1 MFVGMSEAQRV
12 LEIIRFV
19 WRLPSTPNARHWQTV
34 LEMSQP
40 LVGKT
45 TLEGSKGA
53 GNDMRLLSLMW
64 AVRGDAFRSLGEPR
78 LAADAYG
85 TACDFMPSTGFAGY
99 YSKLVLDHRFED
111 HYGRALASLDAS
123 IESWSKL
130 SLFRKVFGWTA
141 AILHRPVS
149 FFREIW
155 PQVRHRD
162 QWRDEL
168 RRRLE
173 GSAPTPA

>member
-1 MFVGMSEAQRV
+1 MIVGVSEAQRV

-19 WRLPSTPNARHWQTV
+19 WRLPSTPSARHWQSV

-40 LVGKT
+40 LVGKS

-53 GNDMRLLSLMW
+53 GNNERLLSLMW

-85 TACDFMPSTGFAGY
+85 TAHDFMPSSGFAGY
-99 YSKLVLDHRFED
+99 YAKLVLDHRFED

-123 IESWSKL
+123 VEAWRRL
-130 SLFRKVFGWTA
+130 SLFRKVFGWA
-141 AILHRPVS
+141 VAILHRPVI

-155 PQVRHRD
+155 PQVRNRHR
-162 QWRDEL
+162 WRSEL
-168 RRRLE
+168 HRRLE
-173 GSAPTPA
+173 ASAATPA